1 MLFSLL
7 YQPHL
12 QPHVF
17 YFIHQYPPRYEYNY
31 YVKNQNDQ
39 GSQGHKEIRNG
50 DNTSGN
56 YYVNLPQGKAKA
68 AVNYIADEWGYH
80 PAYR

>member
-1 MLFSLL
+1 ML
-7 YQPHL
+7 
-12 QPHVF
+12 
-17 YFIHQYPPRYEYNY
+17 YFIFQYPPRYEYNY
-31 YVKNQNDQ
+31 HINNQHDQ